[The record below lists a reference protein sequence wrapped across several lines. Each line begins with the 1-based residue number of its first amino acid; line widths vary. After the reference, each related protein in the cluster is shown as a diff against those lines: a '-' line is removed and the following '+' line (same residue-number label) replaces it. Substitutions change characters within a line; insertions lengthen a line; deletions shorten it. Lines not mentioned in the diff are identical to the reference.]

1 MNLFPVFI
9 AIAGLLAGQGAALTQ
24 EQGPAPVL
32 PPPAETETGPPD
44 GIALVMAQHYA
55 ASDCEDPQSELLREN
70 PGITAQIGPTST
82 LYALPCTKSGGRV
95 AYRLY
100 AHETGEIG
108 GVKTLYFAR
117 FTRTHGWSGTDLL
130 ADIAVDGP
138 ALRAFLPAEDGS
150 LCGYG
155 EWTFTDYAYRL
166 DRFAT
171 DARCDAR
178 PPAEWTTLYPR
189 G

>member
-1 MNLFPVFI
+1 MNLFPVI
-9 AIAGLLAGQGAALTQ
+9 VAIAGLFAGPGSGLTQ
-24 EQGPAPVL
+24 EQGSDPAAPAP
-32 PPPAETETGPPD
+32 AGSEAAPPD
-44 GIALVMAQHYA
+44 GIALVMAEHYA
-55 ASDCEDPQSELLREN
+55 ASDCEDPQSELLSQH

-108 GVKTLYFAR
+108 GVKPLYFAG
-117 FTRTHGWSGTDLL
+117 FTPSHGWAGTDLL
-130 ADIAVDGP
+130 TDIAVEGP
-138 ALRAFLPAEDGS
+138 QLRAFLPAEDGS

-155 EWTFTDYAYRL
+155 EWTFQDYAYRL

-171 DARCDAR
+171 DTRCDAR
-178 PPAEWTTLYPR
+178 PPADWTLRYSR
-189 G
+189 D